1 MTIIKGFEG
10 TIYSEEPI
18 EQETPEVRTDYRNST
33 YNIVSKVGY
42 LIGVPKQYF
51 DPSQGMLSMEL
62 FDHLDKDKNA
72 RIIRNLCML
81 RTAIEL
87 NYGEANY
94 RIYNDL
100 KNLHTMPDLI
110 PQECLMQLE
119 VDGISVVKANYK
131 LNQYIIDINRHIANR
146 INNCKSL
153 FPIWVDWSYLKN
165 LFIMPNGL
173 TEAGLRAA
181 AAEYYANKS
190 RYPYQVYINWSYGD
204 HGNILFNDK
213 KFVTL
218 LYEANEDFF
227 TDLSKVTDASD
238 LTKESIYD
246 FLEDSDRTVVMV
258 DCENSDPFK
267 VCAMLN
273 NLNQQALLDRIY
285 KIILCDDVNTT
296 TAWDILERFTDIPV
310 EHLEIVRVSNRKSIV
325 DQSLSVQAVIEHYDN
340 KADSI
345 MLFSSDSDYWGL
357 YGRLKKVRYYVMV
370 ENGKF
375 GSDNRH
381 ALMEAG
387 IPFCYIDDFCTGNS
401 NKIKTDA
408 MLREITKFLEEEVSF
423 NVHDMLRNA
432 YLATRAEMSEAERK
446 QFYDRYIKNMR
457 LVIDKDGN
465 VSVALEQ

>member
-1 MTIIKGFEG
+1 MTITKGFEG
-10 TIYSEEPI
+10 TVYSEKPT
-18 EQETPEVRTDYRNST
+18 EQKTSEVRTDYRNST
-33 YNIVSKVGY
+33 YTIVSTVGY
-42 LIGVPKQYF
+42 LVGVPKQYF
-51 DPSQGMLSMEL
+51 DPGLGMLSLEL
-62 FDHLDKDKNA
+62 FDQLDKDKNA
-72 RIIRNLCML
+72 RIIRNLSML

-94 RIYNDL
+94 RIYHDL

-119 VDGISVVKANYK
+119 ADGISIIKANCK

-146 INNCKSL
+146 INNCQKL
-153 FPIWVDWSYLKN
+153 FHWLKWDYLRD

-173 TEAGLRAA
+173 TEAGIKAA

-190 RYPYQVYINWSYGD
+190 RYPYQVYINWSYGN

-213 KFVTL
+213 KFATL
-218 LYEANEDFF
+218 LYEANEDCF

-258 DCENSDPFK
+258 DCENSDPYK
-267 VCAMLN
+267 LYAMLN
-273 NLNQQALLDRIY
+273 NLDQQALLDRIY

-310 EHLEIVRVSNRKSIV
+310 EHLEIERVSNRKSIV
-325 DQSLSVQAVIEHYDN
+325 DQALSVQAVIEHFEND
-340 KADSI
+340 ADSI

-357 YGRLKKVRYYVMV
+357 YGRLKKVHYYVMV

-375 GSDNRH
+375 GADNRN

-408 MLREITKFLEEEVSF
+408 MQREITKFLEEAVSF

-432 YLATRAEMSEAERK
+432 YLATRAEMSDAEKK

-465 VSVALEQ
+465 VSVALGQ

>member
-1 MTIIKGFEG
+1 MTITIGFDG
-10 TIYSEEPI
+10 TIYSEELI
-18 EQETPEVRTDYRNST
+18 TQESPEVRTDYRNST

-42 LIGVPKQYF
+42 LAGVPKKYF
-51 DPSQGMLSMEL
+51 DPEQGTLNMEL
-62 FDHLDKDKNA
+62 FDQLDKDKNA

-119 VDGISVVKANYK
+119 ADGISVVKANYK

-173 TEAGLRAA
+173 TEVGLRAA
-181 AAEYYANKS
+181 ATEYYANKN

-218 LYEANEDFF
+218 LYEANEDCF
-227 TDLSKVTDASD
+227 TDLSKVTDASN

-273 NLNQQALLDRIY
+273 NLDQQALLDRIY

-375 GSDNRH
+375 GSDNRK

-387 IPFCYIDDFCTGNS
+387 IPFCYIDDFCTGYS

-408 MLREITKFLEEEVSF
+408 MLREITKFLEEAVGF
-423 NVHDMLRNA
+423 NVHDMIRNA

-465 VSVALEQ
+465 VWVALGQ

>member
-1 MTIIKGFEG
+1 MTITKSFDG
-10 TIYSEEPI
+10 TVCSVGYLT
-18 EQETPEVRTDYRNST
+18 QESQEVRNNYRNST
-33 YNIVSKVGY
+33 YSIVSTVGY

-51 DPSQGMLSMEL
+51 VHEQGKLSLEL
-62 FDHLDKDKNA
+62 FDQLDKDKNA

-87 NYGEANY
+87 NYREANY

-110 PQECLMQLE
+110 PQDCLTQLGD
-119 VDGISVVKANYK
+119 DGVPIIKANCK
-131 LNQYIIDINRHIANR
+131 LNQYIIDINRHITNR
-146 INNCKSL
+146 INNCKDL
-153 FPIWVDWSYLKN
+153 FHWLRWDYIKD

-173 TEAGLRAA
+173 TETGIKTA
-181 AAEYYANKS
+181 AAEYYANKG

-213 KFVTL
+213 KFATL
-218 LYEANEDFF
+218 LYEANEDCF

-258 DCENSDPFK
+258 DCENVSPYSLYASL
-267 VCAMLN
+267 C
-273 NLNQQALLDRIY
+273 NLDQQALLNRIY
-285 KIILCDDVNTT
+285 KIILCDDANTS

-310 EHLEIVRVSNRKSIV
+310 EHLEIERVSNRKSIV
-325 DQSLSVQAVIEHYDN
+325 DQALSVQAVIEHFEN
-340 KADSI
+340 NADSI

-370 ENGKF
+370 EKGKF
-375 GSDNRH
+375 GTDNRN

-408 MLREITKFLEEEVSF
+408 MQREITRFLEEAVRL

-432 YLATRAEMSEAERK
+432 YLATRAEMSEAEKK

-465 VSVALEQ
+465 VSVALGQ